1 MFHVVPAEREIPPN
15 TTVAFDV
22 TFWPVRSIYSDV
34 YYSHTG
40 YRINPINCSLV
51 I

>member
-22 TFWPVRSIYSDV
+22 TFWPVRNNNYV
-34 YYSHTG
+34 Q
-40 YRINPINCSLV
+40 
-51 I
+51 